1 MVEPTPLKSMKV
13 SWDDDIPNIWKNGKC
28 SKPPTRIIF
37 DGNLS
42 YFMGKQRCPSYSKK
56 QTKVGTSSIS
66 RARHGNFMKQPRIFP
81 NTSCWTQPQTW
92 RYTPKSSLYRWIVHY
107 QLTIHF
113 NRIFPYKPSILIGCS
128 WIFPQKPSIFGVS
141 PLKKTQSA
149 GSSLPDQCT
158 YLVVLAHAPAAA
170 RAGTYG
176 KPRVVTSRFN
186 GFFSW

>member
-1 MVEPTPLKSMKV
+1 MPFL
-13 SWDDDIPNIWKNGKC
+13 
-28 SKPPTRIIF
+28 F
-37 DGNLS
+37 
-42 YFMGKQRCPSYSKK
+42 KK

-141 PLKKTQSA
+141 PLKKNTVRWVVPA
-149 GSSLPDQCT
+149 GPMYISGRFSTCSRCCKSW
-158 YLVVLAHAPAAA
+158 YLWK
-170 RAGTYG
+170 T
-176 KPRVVTSRFN
+176 TSRHESFQRV
-186 GFFSW
+186 FFLGKSTN